1 MARAAARFDGQAEN
15 YDKRAGLPED
25 VCRSAVRG
33 LKTLAALQPSDL
45 VVEVGVGSGQLS
57 RWLCREPVTYI
68 GFDVSRRML
77 AVCARK
83 IRLWRGGCLLVQAD
97 GERSW
102 PIASGCTR
110 LVFGSRS
117 IHLLT
122 PDHVVGEVLRLMSRK
137 GGVFVIGRVKRAR
150 SSIHECAKFEL
161 KRYLRAAGWSAF
173 DGEANQSSLIER
185 LVQHGATRLESLVA
199 GSWSTTTTPGQ
210 VIAGWERRPGLAGLD
225 LTESLK
231 EEHMAAL
238 RNWAAET
245 FGGLDTMLT
254 ASESYQLS
262 GVRLP
267 PASIGVASSRATA
280 V

>member
-1 MARAAARFDGQAEN
+1 M
-15 YDKRAGLPED
+15 
-25 VCRSAVRG
+25 
-33 LKTLAALQPSDL
+33 
-45 VVEVGVGSGQLS
+45 GSGQLS

-68 GFDVSRRML
+68 GFDVSLRML
-77 AVCARK
+77 AICARK
-83 IRLWRGGCLLVQAD
+83 IRHWQRDCLLVQAD
-97 GERSW
+97 GERRW
-102 PIASGCTR
+102 PIASGCAR
-110 LVFGSRS
+110 LVFASRS

-122 PDHVVGEVLRLMSRK
+122 PDHVIDEVLRLMSRK

-225 LTESLK
+225 LTRVAQGRAHGGAPELGGGDIRRPRHHAHGLRVLSTQRRTPAACKYRSSLIMSDSSLSEFGQSS
-231 EEHMAAL
+231 EE
-238 RNWAAET
+238 T
-245 FGGLDTMLT
+245 TC
-254 ASESYQLS
+254 
-262 GVRLP
+262 
-267 PASIGVASSRATA
+267 
-280 V
+280 

>member
-1 MARAAARFDGQAEN
+1 MARPGARFDRQSED
-15 YDKRAGLPED
+15 YDKRANLPED
-25 VCRSAVRG
+25 VCRSAVQK
-33 LKTLAALQPSDL
+33 LKSLAELQPGDL

-122 PDHVVGEVLRLMSRK
+122 PDHVVSEVLRLTSRK
-137 GGVFVIGRVKRAR
+137 GGAFVVGRVKRAESSVHERTKFKLR
-150 SSIHECAKFEL
+150 S
-161 KRYLRAAGWSAF
+161 RLRAAGLSAL
-173 DGEANQSSLIER
+173 DGEANQRSLMER
-185 LVQHGATRLESLVA
+185 LVRLGATRLKPLVA
-199 GSWSTTTTPGQ
+199 GSWSSTTTPGQ
-210 VIAGWERRPGLAGLD
+210 VIAGWEHRLGLAGLD

-231 EEHMAAL
+231 DEYLAAV
-238 RNWAAET
+238 RTWAAET
-245 FGGLDTMLT
+245 FGGLDAMLT
-254 ASESYQLS
+254 ASESYVLR

-267 PASIGVASSRATA
+267 PAGIRAP
-280 V
+280 